1 MGQTYDRVVDYLDG
15 DDEELQR
22 NRFAQIRS
30 ANENI
35 QNLLQ
40 QRMIYVSGHGQMSM
54 SHAPSTQL
62 EVKNFPFSLHKQTLK
77 ISDNFKCLSFDCD
90 VLPLIEKDKSVECRY
105 LIEVQV
111 VSKVDN

>member
-35 QNLLQ
+35 
-40 QRMIYVSGHGQMSM
+40 
-54 SHAPSTQL
+54 
-62 EVKNFPFSLHKQTLK
+62 
-77 ISDNFKCLSFDCD
+77 
-90 VLPLIEKDKSVECRY
+90 
-105 LIEVQV
+105 
-111 VSKVDN
+111 